1 MVISGGFLPLAL
13 MQLTAQQIADL
24 IDGTVEGNPAV
35 VITGPAKIEEGTPGT
50 ITFLANPKYTEY
62 LYSTA
67 ASAVLVASDFAADRP
82 VVPTLIRVGDV
93 YGAVGKLLARF
104 EQANA
109 ATREISERASIH
121 PSATLGHN
129 VSIGA
134 FAVVEAGATVADG
147 AVLYPQTYV
156 GRNAVVGTDSLLYP
170 GVRIGHDCE
179 VGERC
184 ILHGNVVIGG
194 DGFGFAQQ
202 DDKSYQKVPQIG
214 KVILEADVEIG
225 ANTTI
230 DRATMG
236 ATIIR
241 RRAKLDNLV
250 MIAHNVEV
258 GSDTVIAAQA
268 GIAGSTK
275 IGERVRI
282 GGQAG
287 FVGHIQVADGTMIQA
302 QSGVAAA
309 LTEPDKAVYG
319 SPAIPYADYLRAY
332 AVFKKLPALYR
343 RINKLEKELARL
355 RPTTDEST

>member
-1 MVISGGFLPLAL
+1 
-13 MQLTAQQIADL
+13 MQLTAQQIAEL
-24 IDGTVEGNPAV
+24 IDGTVDGDPAV
-35 VITGPAKIEEGTPGT
+35 VITGPAKIEEGTLGT

-67 ASAVLVASDFAADRP
+67 ASAVLVATDFAADRP
-82 VVPTLIRVGDV
+82 VAPTLIRVDDV

-109 ATREISERASIH
+109 TTREISERASIH
-121 PSATLGHN
+121 PSATLGRN

-241 RRAKLDNLV
+241 KRAKLDNLV

-287 FVGHIQVADGTMIQA
+287 FVGHIQVADGTMVQA

-355 RPTTDEST
+355 RPTTDESA